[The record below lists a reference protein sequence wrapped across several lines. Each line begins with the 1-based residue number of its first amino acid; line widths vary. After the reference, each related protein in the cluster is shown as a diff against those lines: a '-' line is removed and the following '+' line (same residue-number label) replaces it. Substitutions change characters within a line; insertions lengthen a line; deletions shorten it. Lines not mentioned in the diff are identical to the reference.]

1 MKFRNS
7 EAAAQCLTDAGC
19 DRDTITAF
27 LNCMKADDIT
37 GELAVLESQRAR
49 LLDSIHQT
57 QFCITVLDDLLC
69 EAGYSRL

>member
-1 MKFRNS
+1 MKFHDP

-19 DRDTITAF
+19 DTETITAF
-27 LNCMKADDIT
+27 LSCMKADDIA

-57 QFCITVLDDLLC
+57 QFRIMILDDLLC
-69 EAGYSRL
+69 KAGYSRS